1 MTVAIDPVALV
12 DRRGLLAVGRG
23 PWAAV
28 RHVGFGFSRISR
40 SKGTQGGRREAGGR
54 WEERFVADV
63 RLRRARLQSGLVLR
77 GSRV

>member
-12 DRRGLLAVGRG
+12 DRRPWAVGRG

-40 SKGTQGGRREAGGR
+40 SRGTQGGRREAGGR